1 LLASSIMP
9 SVIVGAFS
17 VVLSANRYLVI
28 FKIT

>member
-1 LLASSIMP
+1 MP